1 MPKKVLTL
9 CLVCRD
15 DPPSPEAPDGQRKIL
30 LGMKKR
36 GFGMGKWNGFGGKV
50 TEGETIEDAT
60 KRELLEESG
69 LTATTLEKVGVL
81 QFSWQGKEEDILE
94 VHSFKAIDFSGEPQE
109 TEEMKPEW
117 FLIKDIPFENMWPD
131 DKYWVPLFL
140 EGKKFE
146 GKFLYDDDNN
156 VVEYDLKE
164 TT

>member
-1 MPKKVLTL
+1 MSKKVLTL
-9 CLVCRD
+9 CLICR
-15 DPPSPEAPDGQRKIL
+15 EGAIL

-50 TEGETIEDAT
+50 NEGETIEDAT

-69 LTATTLEKVGVL
+69 LTATTLEKVGIL
-81 QFSWQGKEEDILE
+81 RFNWQGKEEDILE
-94 VHSFKAIDFSGEPQE
+94 VHSFKALDFSGEPME
-109 TEEMKPEW
+109 TEEMKPQW
-117 FLIKDIPFENMWPD
+117 FSIKDIPFEKMWPD

-146 GKFLYDDDNN
+146 GKFLYDNENN

-164 TT
+164 VI